1 MKENCIKYLK
11 VGATYFGNKW
21 VIRIKSLGDKFISY
35 ILAKPMSVTNKYK
48 TYEAFCKWLDHT
60 SFKLEKGGT
69 ETLLDVIVKPVE
81 ERRAKIIEQRKE
93 EAKQLRKELRNKAK
107 ENNVVKQTS
116 DETNNDEIQ
125 PVKKRRGRPRKSDI
139 TVTNNTEVNSEN
151 NKETEVTNNSNVK
164 IYDYSDRAIAIY
176 GDYKDI
182 LPIKDKLKEIG
193 CRYNK
198 FLNINGVKTP
208 GWIVSAKKRDE
219 VEKIINNS

>member
-1 MKENCIKYLK
+1 MDRNRLCVCDRAWNRISSQPELQ
-11 VGATYFGNKW
+11 VFGFIHPNG
-21 VIRIKSLGDKFISY
+21 RI
-35 ILAKPMSVTNKYK
+35 
-48 TYEAFCKWLDHT
+48 C
-60 SFKLEKGGT
+60 
-69 ETLLDVIVKPVE
+69 
-81 ERRAKIIEQRKE
+81 
-93 EAKQLRKELRNKAK
+93 RNKAK

-139 TVTNNTEVNSEN
+139 TITNNTEVNSEN

-208 GWIVSAKKRDE
+208 GWIVSAKKRAE